1 MIFPTLQCDSVGGPL
16 RLPLSVGMVK
26 EEYEPSDIVSMQT
39 HKCDQCNDEA
49 PPAKTLMAHV
59 LPLLLNLVAS
69 SSLFFFF
76 FNTPV
81 ILVILV
87 IMRCRLTFLP
97 NPSRGAQC

>member
-59 LPLLLNLVAS
+59 LPLLLDCGGH
-69 SSLFFFF
+69 SLRSIPFVMSGHLIFNFF
-76 FNTPV
+76 
-81 ILVILV
+81 
-87 IMRCRLTFLP
+87 
-97 NPSRGAQC
+97 

>member
-1 MIFPTLQCDSVGGPL
+1 MRSTYLRQISSVHTAAKPLAAQDNEEKKVWFFPQCDSVGGPL

-69 SSLFFFF
+69 SKK
-76 FNTPV
+76 
-81 ILVILV
+81 
-87 IMRCRLTFLP
+87 
-97 NPSRGAQC
+97 

>member
-59 LPLLLNLVAS
+59 LPLLLDLVAS

-76 FNTPV
+76 FNTPA
-81 ILVILV
+81 ILV
-87 IMRCRLTFLP
+87 IMRCPLTFLP